1 MDRTDDDTL
10 WYGNKEDGN
19 VRSEQEEGGMP
30 VNMETVTL
38 IGKGR

>member
-1 MDRTDDDTL
+1 MDEPHYDIL
-10 WYGNKEDGN
+10 QNGSEENEN
-19 VRSEQEEGGMP
+19 VRSVRKKAVT

>member
-1 MDRTDDDTL
+1 MMTCCGMAVTRMV
-10 WYGNKEDGN
+10 N
-19 VRSEQEEGGMP
+19 VRSEQEVGGTP